1 MSEIYVINP
10 EENIPEVTPDT
21 LSDVERNI
29 TPALEET
36 LSDTDIC
43 TANSSGLI
51 SHMLLTAQSGVTL
64 TGGFLTCSSSG
75 IKFSNNSIQTT
86 AALGSDYFDWTLK
99 DSNFSAEAKK
109 KYVISGNNSSPLTLK
124 IQLPTG
130 YEGASIQLACL
141 VSGFVLEKLG
151 DDTIEGSLAQHRII
165 SSTQDESPNY
175 NYTIIANKK
184 VIVLIFNSG
193 DWKIYN

>member
-10 EENIPEVTPDT
+10 EENIPEVTPDI

-29 TPALEET
+29 TPASEET

-43 TANSSGLI
+43 SANSSGLT

-64 TGGFLTCSSSG
+64 TGGFLTCFSSG
-75 IKFSNNSIQTT
+75 IKFSDNSVQTT
-86 AALGSDYFDWTLK
+86 AALGSDYFDWTRK
-99 DSNFSAEAKK
+99 TSSFTAEAKK
-109 KYVISGNNSSPLTLK
+109 KYVISGNNSSPTTLQLT
-124 IQLPTG
+124 LPTG

-141 VSGFVLEKLG
+141 VSGFVLKKSG
-151 DDTIEGSLAQHRII
+151 SDTIETSSSDHQII
-165 SSTQDESPNY
+165 SSTTGQTS
-175 NYTIIANKK
+175 NYTVIPDRK